1 MKARDGRYK
10 IVWGKIRRDSG
21 RGKKYLEDEK
31 ENVSMLSNTKE
42 ELITRKGSKWWNE
55 KIKRI
60 IGRKNCFLVFRT
72 GREGICRCIGE
83 ENEWIKV

>member
-31 ENVSMLSNTKE
+31 ENVSMLSDTKE
-42 ELITRKGSKWWNE
+42 ELMTSKE
-55 KIKRI
+55 VLETI
-60 IGRKNCFLVFRT
+60 L
-72 GREGICRCIGE
+72 
-83 ENEWIKV
+83 